1 VVQLNNLNTSDR
13 DPRQAAPL
21 GTLRLVKPLAF
32 FTILLASLARAAQTN
47 QTTSPDTIY
56 IHGNILTGAH
66 LRPNDPSLTPPKVTA
81 LAIANGKILAAGTDA
96 DVLKTKSPQTRIID
110 LNGAF
115 AMPGFNDAHTHIA
128 SAGQQK
134 LSIDLDNTKSLA
146 EMQQRIK
153 TYANTAKPNSWLQ
166 GGGWDHTIWPG
177 KQLPT
182 RADIDAVTAGHPAI
196 LFRTDGHIAVV
207 NSAALAA
214 ANITAATPNPFGA
227 KIDRDASGNPTGIIR
242 EGAAL
247 ALILS
252 KIPPPSRED
261 RRAAL
266 NVAIA
271 DALAHGVTSVQ
282 DFSDWE
288 DFLVLEDLEH
298 TGKLHLRV
306 SEWLDFN
313 LPVDTLKQRRA
324 SHPADDPLLHIGFLK
339 GFMDGSLGSRTAA
352 LDLPYAD
359 DPGNSGL
366 PRYDQN
372 KLNQMASERAEE
384 AFQLG
389 FHAIGDRANDMALDA
404 FQKAMEARTKQ
415 QQDLI
420 PRLEAIT
427 RAKVTANPDDFRYR
441 IEHAQ
446 VVSPGAFDRYAK
458 LHIIA
463 SMQPSHL
470 LTDMNWAT
478 HRLGP
483 DRAKYSYA
491 WKSFLN
497 HNVTVAFG
505 TDYPVESI
513 NPFRG
518 LYSAVT
524 RQNEA
529 GIMTYQP
536 QEKITLNEALNA
548 YTQASAF
555 AEFREHQKGR
565 LEPGYLADFIV
576 LDRDITT
583 ATPQQLLGT
592 KVLRTIVNG
601 ELVYTTPPAP
611 VN

>member
-1 VVQLNNLNTSDR
+1 VQPNNLNTSNR
-13 DPRQAAPL
+13 DPRQAATL

-32 FTILLASLARAAQTN
+32 FTILLASLAQAQNN

-66 LRPNDPSLTPPKVTA
+66 LRPNDPSPTPAKVTA
-81 LAIANGKILAAGTDA
+81 LAIAEGKILAAGTDA
-96 DVLKTKSPQTRIID
+96 DVLKTKTPQTKIID

-166 GGGWDHTIWPG
+166 GGGWDHTIWPD

-182 RADIDAVTAGHPAI
+182 RVDIDAVTAGHPAI
-196 LFRTDGHIAVV
+196 LFRTDGHIAVA
-207 NSAALAA
+207 NTAALAA
-214 ANITAATPNPFGA
+214 ASITAATPDPFGA

-252 KIPPPSRED
+252 KIPPPSPED
-261 RRAAL
+261 RLAAL

-271 DALAHGVTSVQ
+271 DALSHGVTSVQ

-288 DFLVLEDLEH
+288 DFLVLENLEH

-306 SEWLDFN
+306 SEWLDFD

-324 SHPADDPLLHIGFLK
+324 SHPDDPLLHIGFLK

-352 LDLPYAD
+352 LNAPYSD
-359 DPGNSGL
+359 DPGNSGI

-372 KLNQMASERAEE
+372 KLNAMTKERVE
-384 AFQLG
+384 AGFQIG
-389 FHAIGDRANDMALDA
+389 FHAIGDRANHMALESLALFSPCGYHPNSACSAGGGTTDY
-404 FQKAMEARTKQ
+404 
-415 QQDLI
+415 
-420 PRLEAIT
+420 PWGT
-427 RAKVTANPDDFRYR
+427 RPR

-446 VVSPGAFDRYAK
+446 VLLPQDFERFHLEQV
-458 LHIIA
+458 IA

-478 HRLGP
+478 DRLGS

-497 HNVTVAFG
+497 HNVTLAFG

-524 RQNEA
+524 RQNET
-529 GIMTYQP
+529 GTMTYQP
-536 QEKITLNEALNA
+536 QEKLTLNEALYA

-555 AEFREHQKGR
+555 AEFREYQKGR

-601 ELVYTTPPAP
+601 EVVYTAPPAP